1 MKSFTT
7 KLLMTALAAGLVFSQ
22 GQAKA
27 ASVSDELK
35 QLENDWTA
43 AAKAKDP
50 VKLGAILADNWM
62 GLEYNGKIIDK
73 AKALSDLKAPG
84 NSLDTIE
91 MGEMTVRTF
100 GNTAVVTGS
109 DVEKSKEGGKDSS
122 GKYIWTDVFVKQA
135 NGKWQAVSSQS
146 TKVPK

>member
-1 MKSFTT
+1 MKNFTT

-43 AAKAKDP
+43 AAKAKDAT
-50 VKLGAILADNWM
+50 KLGAILADTWM
-62 GLEYNGKIIDK
+62 AIEYDGKIIDK
-73 AKALSDLKAPG
+73 SKALADLKAPG
-84 NSLDTIE
+84 NSLDTFE
-91 MGEMTVRTF
+91 MGEMTVRVF
-100 GNTAVVTGS
+100 GNTAIVTGS
-109 DVEKSKEGGKDSS
+109 DVEKSKEAGKDTS
-122 GKYIWTDVFVKQA
+122 GKYVWTDVFVKQA